1 MRARRRDGRIPAVAK
16 VRKLKSSSDLQPQV
30 LNLFLACL
38 ILTLMSAR
46 VSFGQKVK
54 VGQPAP
60 DFSVP
65 TLDDG
70 KTVRLSD
77 FRGRRV
83 LIFTWASW

>member
-1 MRARRRDGRIPAVAK
+1 
-16 VRKLKSSSDLQPQV
+16 
-30 LNLFLACL
+30 
-38 ILTLMSAR
+38 MSAR